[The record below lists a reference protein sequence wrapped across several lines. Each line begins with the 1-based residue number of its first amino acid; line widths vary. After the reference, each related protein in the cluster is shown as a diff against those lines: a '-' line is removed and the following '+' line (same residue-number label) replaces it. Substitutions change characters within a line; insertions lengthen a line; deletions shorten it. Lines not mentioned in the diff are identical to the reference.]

1 MGLNEKF
8 FRSADE
14 DEPFFNT
21 VLHSG
26 NSTGTTRQITGVGF
40 QPDLVIT
47 KARNATQIN
56 SVYDSV
62 RGVGNGVD
70 SAGERM
76 LATSLTNGQ
85 SDFDGR
91 VNGYLSSFDLD
102 GFTATKG
109 TGAGRYYYNRS
120 GYNYVN
126 WCFKAGGAAVSN
138 TDGDIPS
145 NVSANVANGFSIV
158 SYSGNSSFGQTIGHG
173 LGVQPQMVI
182 HKNLSNVRNWRTYV
196 EPLGATKYINLDENA
211 VAGTYGSFNNT
222 APTSTVFSTT
232 NSVADR
238 ATNFNGD
245 NYIAY
250 CFHSVAGVSKV
261 GSYTG
266 NGSTTTGNTINIGF
280 EASFIMIKKSSGAS
294 GSSSGW
300 FMIDNKRNTSDPWN
314 KYIFANNNAAEG
326 TTTQSLTSVGAT
338 SFTVKSSGAA
348 INLSGSDYIYYAIA

>member
-8 FRSADE
+8 FKSADE
-14 DEPFFNT
+14 DGPFFNT

-47 KARNATQIN
+47 KAINATQIN

-70 SAGERM
+70 SAGERQ

-138 TDGDIPS
+138 TDGDVQS

-158 SYSGNSSFGQTIGHG
+158 KYSGGNSSGTTVGHG
-173 LGVQPQMVI
+173 LSSAPELI
-182 HKNLSNVRNWRTYV
+182 ITKNTSKNSSWPVFVT
-196 EPLGATKYINLDENA
+196 GGIAM
-211 VAGTYGSFNNT
+211 GS
-222 APTSTVFSTT
+222 STFTLEGSSQYLALNSTT
-232 NSVADR
+232 SFISYSFDSQFGGTANSGSSSQ
-238 ATNFNGD
+238 N
-245 NYIAY
+245 IISY

-261 GSYTG
+261 GSYVGTGVTG
-266 NGSTTTGNTINIGF
+266 NKQTIGF
-280 EASFIMIKKSSGAS
+280 EPSWIMIKRTSTTG
-294 GSSSGW
+294 GW
-300 FMIDNKRNTSDPWN
+300 TIVDNKRTPLN
-314 KYIFANNNAAEG
+314 KYLSANSNAVE
-326 TTTQSLTSVGAT
+326 TSAT
-338 SFTVKSSGAA
+338 SPIVFESDGFSFGGTGVSFNQSGQTA
-348 INLSGSDYIYYAIA
+348 IYYAIA